1 MIELA
6 LIVALAGGGLAVV
19 ATANSLVR
27 VIIGSELLVLA
38 AIFAAAAIRDI
49 NMLAVATG
57 VGVAETLL
65 LVATLFKTARGGYV

>member
-27 VIIGSELLVLA
+27 VVIGSELLVLA
-38 AIFAAAAIRDI
+38 AIFAAASIRDI

-65 LVATLFKTARGGYV
+65 LVAALFKMARGGYV